1 MKLIW
6 LDNIILSKIGL
17 IKKDKILDIIL
28 LIKSLKI
35 LKLLISK
42 VNH

>member
-6 LDNIILSKIGL
+6 SDNIILSKIGL

-35 LKLLISK
+35 LR
-42 VNH
+42 